1 MFFFKISFFFRITT
15 GRLFPMVFTT
25 FPLRGCYQS
34 LHHDMIRGM
43 NDKIHMPYLLLVP
56 KEQVKLN
63 FQAVKE
69 FHANSKQVIYEA
81 YK

>member
-1 MFFFKISFFFRITT
+1 
-15 GRLFPMVFTT
+15 
-25 FPLRGCYQS
+25 
-34 LHHDMIRGM
+34 
-43 NDKIHMPYLLLVP
+43 MPYLLLVP

-81 YK
+81 YKWHLRLAAPQSHITRIGV